1 MLKFIQTKDIK
12 YNGQLYRGRKIIAHK
27 DLLKLL
33 LQVPEAIAYSGWRS
47 LDEQKKLVA
56 EGKSKTLNSNHR
68 RGVAVDVINWKEVE
82 PKMRKLGLI
91 NDISWDRNHFALGGE
106 SKATKYPLI
115 DVLPKVLDE
124 HGKPKKEVDKKK
136 KEPKTIQIPIK
147 VEKPVTPQNLAP
159 TATVEPIKLSELTPR
174 PEITIWQLIIKFL
187 TSWLK

>member
-1 MLKFIQTKDIK
+1 MLKYITTKDIK
-12 YNGQLYRGRKIIAHK
+12 YKGQLYKGRKIIAHK

-47 LDEQKKLVA
+47 LAEQKKLVA

-91 NDISWDRNHFALGGE
+91 NDISWDKNHFALGGE

-115 DVLPKVLDE
+115 DTVPKVLDE
-124 HGKPKKEVDKKK
+124 CGVKQVSKKK
-136 KEPKTIQIPIK
+136 KEESNTQIPI
-147 VEKPVTPQNLAP
+147 
-159 TATVEPIKLSELTPR
+159 TVETPTVPPNLKPESVPETIKLSELPPIKEPTFF
-174 PEITIWQLIIKFL
+174 ELIIKFFKSL
-187 TSWLK
+187 